1 VSNQNDIFQKAQ
13 SANFFGKIYHYT
25 KLSGP
30 GWIQAAVTLGG
41 GTLVGALY
49 LGVVGGYQFLWLQ
62 PLAMLCGII
71 MLSAI
76 SYVTLSKDK
85 VEDRPFELA
94 KKHVSPMLA
103 WGWLIATIIADVV
116 FCAAQFALGA
126 DAVQGNLGG
135 ANLPPFLITGI
146 LFVVAFSLIY
156 LFSGEG
162 KAAKVIDSIIKLLV
176 AIIVLAFMGVVFVLL
191 WNNAVNWSEIVSGL
205 VPDFSALFRPT
216 DSYAPSISAAGAY
229 SDFWTNYISES
240 QRNII
245 IGAFG
250 TAVGINMT
258 FLLPYSLMKK
268 GWEKKHRELSR
279 FDLVLGLLIP
289 FILGASALIISTASQ
304 FHAKKD
310 GIVSEGA
317 YHQVLDA
324 RLKAEYTDFNTFDAN
339 KVAQIRQAAP
349 QVDKDLSVMLAKRN
363 ANDLANA
370 LKPFLGNWSQLIF
383 GIGILAMALSTMLV
397 HMMMNGYAVSE
408 AFGQPGQRK
417 LFLIGAIIPAIAG
430 FFSPLLW
437 NGAAKTAL
445 AVPASVIATTLL
457 PIAYLIFLLLMNSKK
472 ALGNEL
478 PNNRI
483 IVNILMF
490 LATGIA
496 TFAAVWALLGKY
508 QSANVYEHTFGMVG
522 LIGLPILALIGIIS
536 FMRKEAA

>member
-1 VSNQNDIFQKAQ
+1 MKQDELFHKAQ
-13 SANFFGKIYHYT
+13 SAGFFGKLYYYT
-25 KLSGP
+25 RLSGP

-49 LGVVGGYQFLWLQ
+49 LGVVGGFQFLWLQ

-76 SYVTLSKDK
+76 NYVTLSKEEEK
-85 VEDRPFELA
+85 DRPFKLA
-94 KKHVSPMLA
+94 QRHVSPLLA

-116 FCAAQFALGA
+116 FCAAQFALGT
-126 DAVQGNLGG
+126 DAIQGNLGG
-135 ANLPPFLITGI
+135 EQIPPFLITGV
-146 LFVVAFSLIY
+146 LFVIAFTLIW
-156 LFSGEG
+156 LFSQAGR
-162 KAAKVIDSIIKLLV
+162 ASRIIDNVIKSLV
-176 AIIVLAFMGVVFVLL
+176 AIIVLAFMGVVITLL
-191 WNNAVNWSEIVSGL
+191 WKGAVDWTALGQGII
-205 VPDFSALFRPT
+205 PDFSALFRPT
-216 DSYAPSISAAGAY
+216 DSYAPYIADSGSY
-229 SDFWTNYISES
+229 SGFWNQYISEN
-240 QRNII
+240 QRDII

-268 GWEKKHRELSR
+268 GWTKKHRELSR
-279 FDLVLGLLIP
+279 FDLVLGLFIP

-304 FHAKKD
+304 FHANEK

-324 RLKAEYTDFNTFDAN
+324 RLQAEYTDWATFDESRIQQLRAN
-339 KVAQIRQAAP
+339 AP
-349 QVDKDLSVMLAKRN
+349 QVDKNLSRMLAKRN
-363 ANDLANA
+363 ANDLAYA
-370 LKPFLGNWSQLIF
+370 LTPFLGRWSQLIF

-408 AFGQPGQRK
+408 ALGQPGKQR
-417 LFLIGAIIPAIAG
+417 LFLIGAVIPAIAG

-472 ALGNEL
+472 ALGEAL
-478 PNNRI
+478 PKRRI
-483 IVNILMF
+483 WINLLMI
-490 LATGIA
+490 LATGVA
-496 TFAAVWALLGKY
+496 TFASIWALLGKY
-508 QSANVYEHTFGMVG
+508 QSSNPYDHWFGLVG
-522 LIGLPILALIGIIS
+522 LIGLPILASIGIIG
-536 FMRKEAA
+536 FLRKETR